1 MACQCGCA
9 TDAPTPDS
17 ETRQVAE
24 GERSARDLEQVVQEL
39 ETRVKQLE
47 AERAAA

>member
-9 TDAPTPDS
+9 TDAPSPDS
-17 ETRQVAE
+17 ETRPVAE
-24 GERSARDLEQVVQEL
+24 SERTERDLEQVVQEL

-47 AERAAA
+47 ADRAAA